1 MTTEKSFFQIFKKL
15 EDPRDNRGKVYPL
28 IDIIILALYGVLI
41 GYEDFSNM
49 SYYLKKREEE
59 LKRELGLEVGVPSH
73 DVFSDVFRVLDINRF
88 MELFVEWTK
97 SLVSE
102 KTGKHIAIDGKAVR
116 AATKKAEKGSI
127 PYVISA
133 FLCDQGISIGQKP
146 VGEKTNE
153 IPEIPKLLDLIDI
166 KGSVVT
172 IDAIGTQT
180 EIMNKIIKKKGDF
193 CLQLKKN
200 QRAAFEDVELLFN
213 DLKTN
218 CPKEYDAL
226 DLYSETLKG
235 HGRIEKRT
243 YRILTDKETVK
254 ATLDPKWEHVACI
267 GEACLK
273 RTKNGETSE
282 ETHYHLLSREMS
294 AEEYGKLAR
303 GHWGIENSL
312 HWILDIHF
320 KEDAS
325 TANKGNS
332 IANLALL
339 RKIAFNFTK
348 LDEGMKKKTTKK
360 KMIDFMTD
368 LELFKRF
375 VFEIIPENA

>member
-1 MTTEKSFFQIFKKL
+1 MTTEKSFFRIFKNL

-116 AATKKAEKGSI
+116 AATKKAEKGNI

-153 IPEIPKLLDLIDI
+153 IPEIPRLLDLIDI

-180 EIMNKIIKKKGDF
+180 EIMDKII
-193 CLQLKKN
+193 
-200 QRAAFEDVELLFN
+200 A
-213 DLKTN
+213 
-218 CPKEYDAL
+218 
-226 DLYSETLKG
+226 
-235 HGRIEKRT
+235 KRYT
-243 YRILTDKETVK
+243 
-254 ATLDPKWEHVACI
+254 
-267 GEACLK
+267 
-273 RTKNGETSE
+273 
-282 ETHYHLLSREMS
+282 
-294 AEEYGKLAR
+294 
-303 GHWGIENSL
+303 
-312 HWILDIHF
+312 
-320 KEDAS
+320 
-325 TANKGNS
+325 
-332 IANLALL
+332 
-339 RKIAFNFTK
+339 
-348 LDEGMKKKTTKK
+348 
-360 KMIDFMTD
+360 
-368 LELFKRF
+368 
-375 VFEIIPENA
+375 